1 MKQVSTQ
8 RVLVGTGAALVAN
21 LALFLMGNVSGA
33 TWNVGL
39 PFTVGLPMVAGATIF
54 PMLLGSQI
62 VRVLGKWKPSIIT
75 MAAWPVL
82 LFSIAGAPS
91 GWIASNDLAT
101 GLALGAMHLVV
112 GLAWFYSLNR
122 TKN

>member
-1 MKQVSTQ
+1 MKQVSTK
-8 RVLVGTGAALVAN
+8 RVLVGTGAALIAN
-21 LALFLMGNVSGA
+21 LALFLIGGISGA

-62 VRVLGKWKPSIIT
+62 VRVLGRWEPSIIT
-75 MAAWPVL
+75 MAAWLVL
-82 LFSIAGAPS
+82 VFSIAGAPS

-101 GLALGAMHLVV
+101 GIALGAMHVAV
-112 GLAWFYSLNR
+112 GLAWFFSINHS
-122 TKN
+122 KN

>member
-1 MKQVSTQ
+1 MKQVSTK
-8 RVLVGTGAALVAN
+8 RVLVGTGAALIAN
-21 LALFLMGNVSGA
+21 LALFLIGDISGA

-62 VRVLGKWKPSIIT
+62 VRVLGRWKPSIIT
-75 MAAWPVL
+75 MAAWLVL
-82 LFSIAGAPS
+82 VFSIAGAPS

-101 GLALGAMHLVV
+101 GIALGAMHVVV
-112 GLAWFYSLNR
+112 GLAWFFSINHS
-122 TKN
+122 KN